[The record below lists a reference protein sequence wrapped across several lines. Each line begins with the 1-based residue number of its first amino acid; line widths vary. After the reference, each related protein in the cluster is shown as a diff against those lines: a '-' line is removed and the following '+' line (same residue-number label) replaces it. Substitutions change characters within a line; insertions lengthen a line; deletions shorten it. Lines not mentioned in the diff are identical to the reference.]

1 MADRRFV
8 REAFRTGM
16 FSSGEYIVGRILKKP
31 AISFGYPVK
40 DVANEVTAVIGIVLN
55 LEYAQGMF
63 DKLDL
68 PSGASYA
75 LLDHQGV
82 ILTRNINDP
91 LTKGLV
97 GQRDTVKE
105 LFTGMKAPPEE
116 TTFQAMGNEGKFK
129 LGAYKKIRLPHE
141 AEPYMYVRASIP
153 LSSAVA
159 AANAAMF
166 RNLATFVSLF
176 LTGLFLAWFI
186 GKRVIVNPLMM
197 LKGAAGQLAA
207 GADTVNVASV
217 VTGGE
222 LGELARAFDDMAE
235 TLIQEKT
242 ALRTSEERWST
253 TLASIGDAVIAADVE
268 GKITFMNAVAEGLTG
283 WTLKEAGAKPVTEIF
298 NIINEQTRD
307 RVENPVIKVLRE
319 GVIVG
324 LANHTVLIRK
334 DGSRSTHRR
343 QRRSHKR

>member
-1 MADRRFV
+1 MQRGTTGAALSALPQVQSRNPVAVNALFSELLRKNPQYANIAICDKSGLVWASALPEGERVSVADRRFV

-129 LGAYKKIRLPHE
+129 LGAYRRIRLPHE

-253 TLASIGDAVIAADVE
+253 TLASIGDQSLQP
-268 GKITFMNAVAEGLTG
+268 M
-283 WTLKEAGAKPVTEIF
+283 LKE
-298 NIINEQTRD
+298 
-307 RVENPVIKVLRE
+307 
-319 GVIVG
+319 
-324 LANHTVLIRK
+324 
-334 DGSRSTHRR
+334 
-343 QRRSHKR
+343 RSHS